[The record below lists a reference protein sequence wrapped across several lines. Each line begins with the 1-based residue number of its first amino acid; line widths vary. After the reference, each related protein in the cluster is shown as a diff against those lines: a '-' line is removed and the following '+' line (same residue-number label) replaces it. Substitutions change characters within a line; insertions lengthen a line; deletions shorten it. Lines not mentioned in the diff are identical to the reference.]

1 MKFLTKLLAVTAL
14 VIPGMVNASVI
25 FNGDYIGVTINDAG
39 SLASLKHDPTGNATY
54 GVNDYITPGNPHDGF
69 SVTSTETGFLQNRN
83 TGTVNIIGGP
93 SSVLAGAAALGYDFA
108 ATWAGAT
115 SFLSVNNSYFYN
127 IGDERIRVIS
137 TITALSDLT
146 SLAFARSVDPDPDVN
161 TSGSFDTNNQR
172 GNALFG
178 ATDFIGAA
186 GPKTGLTLALVNNSG
201 NTYTHNTLIGTDCC
215 VNVDPN
221 TVLSGGIFSNTDD
234 SSLNMAWLVGSLST
248 GNSATIEYFYAVGD
262 RIDVVGDPGA
272 VPEPATWLMMIIGFG
287 LVGAAMR
294 RKQPSTL
301 RVRYN

>member
-186 GPKTGLTLALVNNSG
+186 GPVTGLTLALVNNSG

>member
-54 GVNDYITPGNPHDGF
+54 GVNDYITPGIPHDGF

-127 IGDERIRVIS
+127 LGDERIRVIS

-186 GPKTGLTLALVNNSG
+186 GPVTGLTLALVNNSG
-201 NTYTHNTLIGTDCC
+201 NTYTHNTLIGTSCC

-272 VPEPATWLMMIIGFG
+272 VPEPATWLMMIMGFG

>member
-186 GPKTGLTLALVNNSG
+186 GPVTGLTLALVNNSG
-201 NTYTHNTLIGTDCC
+201 NTYTHNTLIGTFCC
-215 VNVDPN
+215 DNVEPN

-272 VPEPATWLMMIIGFG
+272 VPEPATWLMMIMGFG